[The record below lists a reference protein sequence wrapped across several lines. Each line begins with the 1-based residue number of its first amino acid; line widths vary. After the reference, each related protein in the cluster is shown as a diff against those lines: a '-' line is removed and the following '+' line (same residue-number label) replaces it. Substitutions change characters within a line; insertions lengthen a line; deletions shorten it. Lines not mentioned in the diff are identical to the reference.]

1 MSSGRRGGGG
11 AASPGPPAAC
21 SWQPPRILVVDIR
34 PPHWAHLCPNL
45 CQALENVFSLACS
58 LAGPPRL
65 SQLSLYV
72 AAQGRQEC
80 LLPLVPVRGSF
91 ARLQSCLAELRAWP
105 VEGAFRPREDLV
117 ARAVQDGLQ
126 QFKQH
131 PGRGGAGA
139 CLSSCSMEIT
149 VLTSQPGTEM
159 VKQLE
164 AGLRGVDLV
173 SLRQLQVVEISSG
186 ECREPPEEAEWSIRA
201 GEGEGAAATA
211 SSSSSSRHE
220 TSVGLDTDVDLQ
232 SVENDLVALETFF
245 KGWFHDHGL
254 DQEHL
259 HLLLPA
265 AAKAS
270 LACMKCDIQ
279 ERLLSPALLP
289 AACRD
294 STARAGEAAGPF
306 WMAAGHGW
314 TPPRRL
320 RVLRALK
327 AEGLCQSLLWGLP
340 LLIRPTGCWRLDW
353 EELEANQQRFQALCH
368 CLRKREW
375 LLLAKYEAE
384 GPVASPFQVLMP
396 AAAAAAAAAS
406 ATLLLRSVAA
416 PELLLPCSFPLLP
429 AEPPEAA
436 LEAMEGL
443 LSGLAVEPAYNP
455 LRATS
460 RLYRA
465 LRSSL
470 CRPLGPSRA
479 QRLAER
485 PLPRQQSSRQLP
497 SKARAAVAPLQ
508 MAAPAA
514 RPGGR
519 SRFSSK
525 EEAEAEAA
533 LDSA

>member
-368 CLRKREW
+368 CLR
-375 LLLAKYEAE
+375 
-384 GPVASPFQVLMP
+384 
-396 AAAAAAAAAS
+396 
-406 ATLLLRSVAA
+406 
-416 PELLLPCSFPLLP
+416 
-429 AEPPEAA
+429 
-436 LEAMEGL
+436 GL